1 MDSKRRNLLLG
12 ALLVLGIAVPVVLAV
27 EATRPSVC
35 DHACLL
41 TFTNSYLDA
50 MLAHKLSAV
59 KTAPDFHATEN
70 GRPVSLGEGVWK
82 TAAAVPSR
90 DSFADESSG
99 QTGFF
104 GVVADEQGQSSRIAL
119 RLTIKGGRI
128 QTVDTLVSRGGA

>member
-1 MDSKRRNLLLG
+1 
-12 ALLVLGIAVPVVLAV
+12 
-27 EATRPSVC
+27 
-35 DHACLL
+35 
-41 TFTNSYLDA
+41 